1 MNYPHQPKRQVNQ
14 ITTSTN
20 STKPES
26 TSLGVSDSP
35 NSPSLSNK
43 FEILCEAGAGSSHS
57 TRVKFI
63 DLCLC
68 IFRGGVRDVGARCA
82 NPVVS
87 GHSTVR

>member
-1 MNYPHQPKRQVNQ
+1 M
-14 ITTSTN
+14 
-20 STKPES
+20 EMA
-26 TSLGVSDSP
+26 GVSCVVAHDGD
-35 NSPSLSNK
+35 
-43 FEILCEAGAGSSHS
+43 EGEASAGSSHS